1 MGKGEG
7 LPRTRSEL
15 HRSCAQHLAQKVCYP
30 PAYVRFSLYFVSC
43 NTLYVPPAPD
53 RGLTNVHSRASTESA
68 SAQRMRCTRPGR
80 FLEGAT

>member
-1 MGKGEG
+1 MDTLGAAPLLCPAPGAKSV
-7 LPRTRSEL
+7 L
-15 HRSCAQHLAQKVCYP
+15 P